1 MSGASVLS
9 GADLQRRGV
18 TAFLLVALM
27 LEMVFFIVL
36 GPLLGHYKSTLHIST
51 VGVGLLGASYSI
63 GCGLA
68 ALPCGVLVGRLGA
81 RSITLAGLALVGAAC
96 TGFALGRT
104 AAELDAARIVQGVG
118 AAALWAGAVAWL
130 VALGGERRRGRMIGL
145 AFAAAGVGGC
155 VGPALGAL
163 ASIVG
168 TEDVFLAL
176 GGVILALAAIGAPLV
191 GSPDITEA
199 PLAGGQAVIRALSSR
214 ETIGALAIVALP
226 SAGFGVAGILVPLRL
241 HDLGAS
247 ASLIAAAYV
256 VAAVIEVFVNPLVGS
271 WYDSAGAPVLRATL
285 LTSIVGLALL
295 ALPLGRTSL
304 LVALATTW
312 PAMGAVW
319 VPALARLSD
328 ACGSRGAGAGLAL
341 GLFNAC
347 WAVTQASGSLA
358 GAQLAVLGAA
368 VPFLAL
374 IALYALGLVRGT

>member
-1 MSGASVLS
+1 VLS
-9 GADLQRRGV
+9 GAELQRRGV

-51 VGVGLLGASYSI
+51 VGVGVLSASYSI
-63 GCGLA
+63 GCGIA
-68 ALPCGVLVGRLGA
+68 ALPFGILVGRLGA
-81 RSITLAGLALVGAAC
+81 RSITLAGLTLVGAAC

-104 AAELDAARIVQGVG
+104 AAELDAARIVQGMG
-118 AAALWAGAVAWL
+118 AAALWAGGVAWL
-130 VALGGERRRGRMIGL
+130 VALGGEQRRGRMIGL

-168 TEDVFLAL
+168 TETVFLAL
-176 GGVILALAAIGAPLV
+176 GGVILGLAAIGAPLV
-191 GSPDITEA
+191 GSPGITEA
-199 PLAGGQAVIRALSSR
+199 PLAGERAVIGALTDR
-214 ETIGALAIVALP
+214 DTIGALAIVALP
-226 SAGFGVAGILVPLRL
+226 SLGFGVAGVLVPLRL
-241 HDLGAS
+241 HDLGVS

-256 VAAVIEVFVNPLVGS
+256 VAAVVEVFVNPLVGN
-271 WYDSAGAPVLRATL
+271 WYDSAGRAVLRATL
-285 LTSIVGLALL
+285 LASIAGLALL
-295 ALPLGRTSL
+295 AAPLDRVSL
-304 LVALATTW
+304 LVALAATW

-328 ACGSRGAGAGLAL
+328 ACGNLGAGAGLAL

-347 WAVTQASGSLA
+347 WAVTQASGALA

-374 IALYALGLVRGT
+374 IALYVLVLQKET